1 MIHLR
6 RFGPHPQVIND
17 HPYRVIPPAQDEI
30 PIPEVPGLEGDTESA
45 PQSPEPTKDLD
56 CNMNESQQK
65 LFDGLNVDEPV
76 QPTKTT
82 EPPTRQL
89 EPFFSKEEVE
99 TLDAKEKCISLDQ
112 DDSSKKSMG
121 WKKIARF
128 FIAPDSKPELELQD
142 LVTRGH
148 GSVQVD
154 FRQVGFEPR
163 KVRFTTLYQ
172 LSRT

>member
-6 RFGPHPQVIND
+6 RFGPHPQVINGQ
-17 HPYRVIPPAQDEI
+17 PYRVIPPAQDEI
-30 PIPEVPGLEGDTESA
+30 PIPEVPGLEKDTESA

-128 FIAPDSKPELELQD
+128 FIAPDSKPELELQN
-142 LVTRGH
+142 LATRGN

-154 FRQVGFEPR
+154 SRQVGFEPR
-163 KVRFTTLYQ
+163 KVRLNEAWA
-172 LSRT
+172 